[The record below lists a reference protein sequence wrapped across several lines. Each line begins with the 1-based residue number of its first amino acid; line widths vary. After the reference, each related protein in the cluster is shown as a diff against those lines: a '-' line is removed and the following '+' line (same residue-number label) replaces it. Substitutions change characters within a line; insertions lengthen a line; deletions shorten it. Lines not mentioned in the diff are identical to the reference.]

1 MEQIGALHKEGK
13 RYVFTY
19 PALDLVVRGAY
30 AEWVLEAASEI
41 IAEAEQHA
49 KAGEI
54 DELEAL
60 VEFEEATEIDL
71 DIAKSDQKAQFE
83 TVPQCVVTM
92 GEGDFRWVSRPG
104 RQEDEKPVRRLIDMA
119 LTRNDTF
126 LVNDEGVG
134 PGKGDYD
141 EGA

>member
-1 MEQIGALHKEGK
+1 MEQIGTLHREGK

-19 PALDLVVRGAY
+19 PALDLIVRGAY

-41 IAEAEQHA
+41 ISEAEEHA
-49 KAGEI
+49 KRGAI

-60 VEFEEATEIDL
+60 IEFEEASEIDL
-71 DIAKSDQKAQFE
+71 DIAKSEQKAQFE

-92 GEGDFRWVSRPG
+92 GEGDFRWVSNPG
-104 RQEDEKPVRRLIDMA
+104 RSDDDKPIKRLIDMS

-126 LVNDEGVG
+126 TENEPGVG
-134 PGKGDYD
+134 EGKGDSGL
-141 EGA
+141 E